1 MSQLAPGIGI
11 DIGGSTMAAG
21 LVAPD
26 GQVLARAESRT
37 PAREG
42 AERILDMAVELAVRV
57 RGDHHVRALGVGSA
71 GVIRPGTGQVAAATD
86 LISGWAGT
94 DLAAIDDRINADG
107 SAVPLTVVNDV
118 HAHGVG
124 EARAGAGAGRGAV
137 LTVAVGTGLGGAVIQ
152 HGLPLVGAHGAAGHF
167 GHVPAPAAGGLPC
180 SCGMTGHLEAVASGY
195 GLLALYRRHGGDATV
210 QTAREL
216 AERLNK
222 DPLAHRAV
230 VDSAT
235 ALGEGIGAWVSAL
248 DPDVVIMSG
257 GVSRLDDVWWD
268 RLRETV
274 RTTTLPFLR
283 GIEVVPGT
291 LGADAPI
298 VGAAL
303 LALDAA

>member
-1 MSQLAPGIGI
+1 MSQSAGIGI

-26 GQVLARAESRT
+26 GQVLARAECRT
-37 PAREG
+37 PAGEG
-42 AERILDMAVELAVRV
+42 AERILDTAVQLAVRV
-57 RGDHHVRALGVGSA
+57 RGDHQVRALGVGSA
-71 GVIRPGTGQVAAATD
+71 GVIRPGTAQVAAATD

-107 SAVPLTVVNDV
+107 SPVPLTVVNDV

-124 EARAGAGAGRGAV
+124 EARAGAGAGRDTV
-137 LTVAVGTGLGGAVIQ
+137 LSVAVGTGLGGAVIQ
-152 HGLPLVGAHGAAGHF
+152 QGLPLVGAHGAAGHF
-167 GHVPAPAAGGLPC
+167 GHVPAPAATGLPC

-195 GLLALYRRHGGDATV
+195 GLLALYRRLGGDATV
-210 QTAREL
+210 QTAHEL
-216 AERLNK
+216 AERLDR

-230 VDSAT
+230 VDSAS

-248 DPDVVIMSG
+248 DPDVVIISG
-257 GVSRLDDVWWD
+257 GVSRLGDLWWD
-268 RLRETV
+268 RLRDTV

-283 GIEVVPGT
+283 DITVLPGT
-291 LGADAPI
+291 LGDDAPI